1 MIIVAYVTLSCVNFS
16 SHISLN
22 VLGLR
27 TKYVFLMEPNTLVL
41 LKLMQKVVFVMYLQK
56 KLKHIELLIF
66 SFPNAR
72 NFSHFVTVV

>member
-1 MIIVAYVTLSCVNFS
+1 MIIDLLRMLRYHVWIFS

-27 TKYVFLMEPNTLVL
+27 TKYVFLMELSTLVL

-56 KLKHIELLIF
+56 KFE
-66 SFPNAR
+66 AD
-72 NFSHFVTVV
+72 